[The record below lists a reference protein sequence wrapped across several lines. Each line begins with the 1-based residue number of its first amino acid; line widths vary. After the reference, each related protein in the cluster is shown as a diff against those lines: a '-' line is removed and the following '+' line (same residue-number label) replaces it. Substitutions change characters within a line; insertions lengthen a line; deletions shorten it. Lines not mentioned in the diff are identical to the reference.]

1 MGPDLLSG
9 LFFCYLVNP
18 SRKHTM
24 TRAFNDDLET
34 TETGCDYKVS
44 ASVFV
49 SLFCRKER
57 HMEKMKEI
65 GEHAIKLITKA
76 VEKGD
81 KVFRILCCLAIVIL
95 MVFTEHR
102 GLMTTG
108 KLAGLGTIL
117 LVIAF
122 MERPFEEE

>member
-1 MGPDLLSG
+1 
-9 LFFCYLVNP
+9 
-18 SRKHTM
+18 
-24 TRAFNDDLET
+24 
-34 TETGCDYKVS
+34 
-44 ASVFV
+44 
-49 SLFCRKER
+49 
-57 HMEKMKEI
+57 MEKMKEI